1 MPKICVQSPEVV
13 MSGGINI
20 HAQFA
25 IVTKAKLDSI
35 AVRGNCECGDAPP
48 VITDYVIVI
57 DGSDSFNNKGKFSKN
72 KIFLTNKILTKVLLF
87 LQHFG

>member
-72 KIFLTNKILTKVLLF
+72 KIFLTNKI
-87 LQHFG
+87 